1 MNSTSLF
8 HFAEW
13 TALILATLAAL
24 GIAAPPRRIL
34 AYKARATRGKAL
46 RWGLAALECAL
57 FPLLAMGIGW
67 ALLWLPGKLGLSWAE
82 LCPASHRSAWH
93 LFWLAML
100 VFNFAEATLLQILSW
115 SGKAPVP
122 ALLRGVLRVAATA
135 LAAFFV
141 LRFELGWNITP
152 LLASTALVTAVV
164 GFALQ
169 GVLGNL
175 LAGMSLNLTGSLAQR
190 DWVAIDDLEG
200 QVEEMNWRETWLVT
214 LENIPVRI
222 PNSQVADARIRH
234 LSRPAE
240 PRRCSVFVDASY
252 DDAPDAVIAAL
263 LSAAQGAPDVCR
275 TPEPAAF
282 VLDYKSYGIGYE
294 LRIWLD
300 DYPRRNPIL
309 GEVRRRIWYQFN
321 RRGIQ
326 IPYPVTDQV
335 LNDFMRRAVA
345 PAPPPAEDSGAKRR
359 AEGLLRSEF
368 ARKVLT
374 GADGKMPISPEELAA
389 WAGRLSSQLYGR
401 DEIVFRQG
409 DAGECCYVV
418 LTGAL
423 AGRIR
428 HREGKETAFEVGPG
442 AVVGEMSLMTGLP
455 RMAEI
460 RAKDSAELLRIP
472 AADFAELIGR
482 HAGLLE
488 QLSLLVS
495 ERAQHNR
502 KQVEDLLAADA
513 PAMDQAISRDGILR
527 RFWRLLGGAAGKI
540 Q

>member
-24 GIAAPPRRIL
+24 GVAAPPRRFL
-34 AYKARATRGKAL
+34 ARKARAARGKAL
-46 RWGLAALECAL
+46 RRGLAVLECAL

-82 LCPASHRSAWH
+82 LCPASHRSAWR

-100 VFNFAEATLLQILSW
+100 VFDFAETMLLQILSW

-200 QVEEMNWRETWLVT
+200 RVEEMNWRETWLVT

-222 PNSQVADARIRH
+222 PNSRVADARIRH

-252 DDAPDAVIAAL
+252 DDAPDAVISAL

-345 PAPPPAEDSGAKRR
+345 PAPPPAEDPGAKRR
-359 AEGLLRSEF
+359 AEGLLHSEF

-418 LTGAL
+418 LAGAL

-428 HREGKETAFEVGPG
+428 HREGQETTFEAGLG

-460 RAKDSAELLRIP
+460 RAKESAELLRIP

-502 KQVEDLLAADA
+502 KQLEDLLAADA
-513 PAMDQAISRDGILR
+513 PAMDPAISRDGILR